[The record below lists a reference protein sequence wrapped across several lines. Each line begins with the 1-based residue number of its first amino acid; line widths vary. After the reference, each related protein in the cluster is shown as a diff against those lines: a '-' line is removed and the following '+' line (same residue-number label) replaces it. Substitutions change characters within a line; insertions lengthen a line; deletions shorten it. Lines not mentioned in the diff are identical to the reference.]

1 MLGDI
6 TLAEPDA
13 LIGFA
18 GPRVIEDTIRESLP
32 DGFQKSE
39 YLFEHGM
46 IDIVVSRTE
55 IRDRLVNLLGLLLD
69 RQPTAEIANMN
80 AGNLDIPEVLAADSD
95 SSGESEPLNR

>member
-80 AGNLDIPEVLAADSD
+80 AGNIDIPEVLAADSD

>member
-18 GPRVIEDTIRESLP
+18 GPRVIEDTIRENLP

-39 YLFEHGM
+39 YLAEHGM
-46 IDIVVSRTE
+46 IDMVVSRSD
-55 IRDRLVNLLGLLLD
+55 IRDRLTILLGLLLD
-69 RQPTAEIANMN
+69 RQPTAEIANLDG
-80 AGNLDIPEVLAADSD
+80 GNIDIPDALSGSSD
-95 SSGESEPLNR
+95 RSGEYEPLER